1 MGQPAGCEGA
11 ADGGAGAAP
20 AAASLPRER
29 GPWRQRL
36 TVRLLIPLCASA
48 LLALTAG
55 CATLMVTGAVDP
67 AEAAT
72 EAAALAERV
81 RQALRDDAGVDTR
94 DISVSASGNVIT
106 LNGRVPASRQRDQ
119 AVRTAAAVSGVGRV
133 VNRLTVGGA

>member
-1 MGQPAGCEGA
+1 VGA
-11 ADGGAGAAP
+11 AV
-20 AAASLPRER
+20 AAALLPPQR
-29 GPWRQRL
+29 GPWWQRV
-36 TVRLLIPLCASA
+36 TAWLLIPLCAAA

-72 EAAALAERV
+72 EAAALAERT
-81 RQALRDDAGVDTR
+81 RQALRDDASVDSR

-106 LNGRVPASRQRDQ
+106 LNGRVPSSRQRDQ